1 MEKDPGD
8 REALK
13 VFVGSLICKTSLQP
27 FPFPCAVWNQIP
39 GVARPDDLVMRPLR
53 IQRQSYKEC
62 GDSAWVNSQ
71 LCGHLGGESKRQV
84 LFFFCIGKMMPKN
97 NIFFAKIFGTKLH
110 GLTKTEVP
118 DLKKTRLCR
127 YKECKA
133 GLVGNCHCFRAI
145 FLLFFRGRLY
155 EE

>member
-1 MEKDPGD
+1 
-8 REALK
+8 
-13 VFVGSLICKTSLQP
+13 
-27 FPFPCAVWNQIP
+27 
-39 GVARPDDLVMRPLR
+39 
-53 IQRQSYKEC
+53 
-62 GDSAWVNSQ
+62 
-71 LCGHLGGESKRQV
+71 
-84 LFFFCIGKMMPKN
+84 MPKN

-145 FLLFFRGRLY
+145 FLLFFRG
-155 EE
+155 EAV